1 MYKKIYL
8 KSLLLLAMLLSGAGS
23 TWAQDV
29 VEIKSPD
36 DVVSGKSY
44 YIKGVYTSSSIETT
58 IYYGPTEEDV
68 ANTKV
73 TSAPVT
79 DIKDAMP
86 IKFTKVTGGWT
97 LQTPN
102 GNYIRPHTSNGQ
114 SYFVADAVVMELAS
128 GNTKEG
134 TGKGIKI
141 GPYNDEWY
149 FQANKGSAKIG
160 AYKNTQWD
168 VTLIEASDDSTP
180 TVATPTFNP
189 AEGTYTEAQ
198 SVTISCATSGAT
210 IYYTM
215 NGETPTDQCTEY
227 TGAINVSE
235 TTTIKAIAYDATGA
249 SSAVASATYTIETQG
264 TVGGEEW
271 VKTDLAALKSSDV
284 FVIVG
289 NNGANYAMTNDKGTS
304 SAPLISAVTV
314 SNDKITSTV
323 ADNIKWTISGDATDG
338 YTFYPNGS
346 ASTWL
351 YCTNSNN
358 GVRVGTNDN
367 NTFTISS
374 EGYLY
379 HTGTSRY
386 VGIYSA
392 NNVATDWRCY
402 TSINQ
407 NITGQTFAF
416 FKKVSDGAPVPSI
429 VAENV
434 TLASDETGGEIVF
447 TIENPVDDATVNA
460 SCNADWLNILSTTDT
475 SVTFEC
481 EENMG
486 AERSTIVTLTYG
498 VTGAEVLATKEVLV
512 TQAAN
517 PNAPGTENNPYTVA
531 QAIEYINTLGTSTS
545 PNEVYVSGIISK
557 VGSYNSKYKS
567 ITYWIS
573 DDGTTSNQM
582 EVYSGKGLN
591 DADFASK
598 DDLQVGDIV
607 TVKGYVKTY
616 SGTPEFDV
624 NNRLV
629 AFERPATTDP
639 TINAENVTIAYDAAS
654 GEIPYTIDNPVEGY
668 EVTVSC
674 DADWLSNFMAQ
685 SDKISFSAV
694 TNEGNAERSAEVT
707 INYGGSTVVATKTVT
722 VTQGVNPD
730 YTMTIAE
737 VRAQTTGNVMTK
749 GVVTSCV
756 GKTAYIQDATAA
768 ICVYGTANLNYTI
781 GDEIKVSG
789 TLSTYKGLLEITN
802 PDSEVL
808 SSDNTVTPEVK
819 TIAEIN
825 ADYADD
831 NALQGWLVKIENA
844 KVSAIDGQNTT
855 IAQDDNTIVV
865 RGITGVELAVDDMIN
880 LVGNIGCF
888 DAAQIANPTDVE
900 VLVEPEVE
908 YYLAGSF
915 AEDGWDE
922 GMLQMTNNH
931 GIYSVTKE
939 IEAET
944 EFKIVKKDVDGT
956 TTWYGG
962 EGNEAYRIHRD
973 WCTDITLVDGQNF
986 IINEAGEYTFSV
998 NTTGTAL
1005 TLSVDGF
1012 PAQEF
1017 FLAGT
1022 FNEWSATA
1030 THFEVGETEG
1040 VYTLTQELEAGAEFK
1055 VVSEGKW
1062 YGTTETIS
1070 AENCTALPLSDD
1082 SQIANMTVPAT
1093 GEYTFTLEKT
1103 PNGLFLSIA
1112 GFPEPVVT
1120 YYLAGS
1126 WNEWSEMVE
1135 LAEQEDGSFV
1145 ATQEFP
1151 ANTKFKIVK
1160 NVDGEQTWYGGDTQG
1175 EGEVYVIHSEWCNDI
1190 ALTAGDAGKYFIIE
1204 AEGNYTFTLNI
1215 TDNGMFLSVAGW
1227 PVPVVEYAL
1236 VSDASKLEAGKKIL
1250 FVGEKSGTYYAM
1262 GAQNNNNRAAAVVD
1276 VVDGKIIPG
1285 KNVAA
1290 STLVA
1295 NEDGTWSFLTA
1306 DGYLYA
1312 ASNSSNH
1319 LKSEDEIDD
1328 YAKATI
1334 SIGEDNLATILFG
1347 GGRDHNDLRFN
1358 ASNNPLIFSC
1368 YATSSNMNHVYIYM
1382 ETSEEVIPETVTAEV
1397 SAAGLAT
1404 FCSEWALD
1412 FTGIEE
1418 VYAYKVSVNEK
1429 QISYTRVYQVPAETG
1444 VVLRSLSGDA
1454 ISVEVPVIESA
1465 DEIAD
1470 NALVGVLEA
1479 IESLPTNY
1487 DTNGYT
1493 NYILNNGSKGVGFYK
1508 ANNQPVGAGKAYLQ
1522 VEGTLS
1528 KDFIGFADGV
1538 ATGIETIDNGW
1549 AVDNEI
1555 YDLQGRKVM
1564 NPTKGIFIQNGR
1576 KVVIK

>member
-8 KSLLLLAMLLSGAGS
+8 KSLLLLAMLLSGAGNVWAEDTLFYTLDGTQNYSDSGSSNYALAIDIVQDGITWSVMGNTNISPWRIGGKNLDNEDRPVYSKTAMGAAISKAEIELGDINLTLNSVKLYVASDNEFKTILDEITIDDASANS
-23 TWAQDV
+23 TLTFTPTSGTEWATGAFYKLVFNVTVGNSNKYVQL
-29 VEIKSPD
+29 KS
-36 DVVSGKSY
+36 
-44 YIKGVYTSSSIETT
+44 
-58 IYYGPTEEDV
+58 
-68 ANTKV
+68 A
-73 TSAPVT
+73 
-79 DIKDAMP
+79 
-86 IKFTKVTGGWT
+86 KFYK
-97 LQTPN
+97 
-102 GNYIRPHTSNGQ
+102 I
-114 SYFVADAVVMELAS
+114 AS
-128 GNTKEG
+128 G
-134 TGKGIKI
+134 
-141 GPYNDEWY
+141 
-149 FQANKGSAKIG
+149 
-160 AYKNTQWD
+160 
-168 VTLIEASDDSTP
+168 DDPIP
-180 TVATPTFNP
+180 TCATPTFNP
-189 AEGTYTEAQ
+189 EAGEVKSGTKVSINCST
-198 SVTISCATSGAT
+198 TGAT
-210 IYYTM
+210 IYYTT
-215 NGETPTDQCTEY
+215 NGTTPTVNSNVYSNPIEITE
-227 TGAINVSE
+227 E
-235 TTTIKAIAYDATGA
+235 TTIKAYAVKANHEDSEVATAVYTIKDVAQVSGYSIDFESDIEAYVDWTFENVGNTNTAITAHGGNKYGANINENGNGTQSLSIQTKDKIALPGNLTCYVSKVSTNTTA
-249 SSAVASATYTIETQG
+249 SSWTVSVSSDGSNWTEVASQAAHSMSKGEWVEFTADLSSYSDVYVKISYGSSGAIRAIDDIELTMREDTG
-264 TVGGEEW
+264 KANPELSFDVTAVEVNLGEEFNAPLNNPHDLS
-271 VKTDLAALKSSDV
+271 VTYSSSVESVATVDNSGSVSILAAGTTTITAS
-284 FVIVG
+284 FAG
-289 NNGANYAMTNDKGTS
+289 NDEYNE
-304 SAPLISAVTV
+304 
-314 SNDKITSTV
+314 
-323 ADNIKWTISGDATDG
+323 
-338 YTFYPNGS
+338 GS
-346 ASTWL
+346 AS
-351 YCTNSNN
+351 Y
-358 GVRVGTNDN
+358 
-367 NTFTISS
+367 
-374 EGYLY
+374 
-379 HTGTSRY
+379 
-386 VGIYSA
+386 
-392 NNVATDWRCY
+392 
-402 TSINQ
+402 
-407 NITGQTFAF
+407 
-416 FKKVSDGAPVPSI
+416 
-429 VAENV
+429 
-434 TLASDETGGEIVF
+434 
-447 TIENPVDDATVNA
+447 
-460 SCNADWLNILSTTDT
+460 
-475 SVTFEC
+475 
-481 EENMG
+481 
-486 AERSTIVTLTYG
+486 TLT
-498 VTGAEVLATKEVLV
+498 VVD
-512 TQAAN
+512 

-545 PNEVYVSGIISK
+545 PNEVYVSGIISQ
-557 VGSYNSKYKS
+557 VDSYNSNYKS

-582 EVYSGKGLN
+582 EVYGGKGMN
-591 DADFASK
+591 NADFASV

-607 TVKGYVKTY
+607 IVKGFVKTY
-616 SGTPEFDV
+616 SGTPEFDK
-624 NNRLV
+624 NNQLV
-629 AFERPATTDP
+629 SHSRPTNTDP
-639 TINAENVTIAYDAAS
+639 TITLTPSNINVDAEEHEGTIAISLENLTVEDKAEFVVQYWNGNEPVEEIDWITVEVAEQDPQEGEGYVVSYTVSANDGPTRNAAFKLCVESDEETVWSDLVTITQAAYVA
-654 GEIPYTIDNPVEGY
+654 PPTPVEGSY
-668 EVTVSC
+668 VKVTSTDDITDGQYLIVY
-674 DADWLSNFMAQ
+674 
-685 SDKISFSAV
+685 
-694 TNEGNAERSAEVT
+694 EGNDTHAAAAFNGGLETLDAANNT
-707 INYGGSTVVATKTVT
+707 IAITIENDEIAATDATKAAEFTIDVT
-722 VTQGVNPD
+722 AGTIKSASGLYIGKSGYSNGIDANAETQYEN
-730 YTMTIAE
+730 AF
-737 VRAQTTGNVMTK
+737 A
-749 GVVTSCV
+749 
-756 GKTAYIQDATAA
+756 
-768 ICVYGTANLNYTI
+768 
-781 GDEIKVSG
+781 
-789 TLSTYKGLLEITN
+789 ITN
-802 PDSEVL
+802 DEAVITASGNCTL
-808 SSDNTVTPEVK
+808 RYNYASDQLRFRYYK
-819 TIAEIN
+819 SGQQAIQL
-825 ADYADD
+825 Y
-831 NALQGWLVKIENA
+831 KF
-844 KVSAIDGQNTT
+844 VSN
-855 IAQDDNTIVV
+855 
-865 RGITGVELAVDDMIN
+865 
-880 LVGNIGCF
+880 
-888 DAAQIANPTDVE
+888 
-900 VLVEPEVE
+900 EPEVE

-922 GMLQMTNNH
+922 GMLPMTNKN

-962 EGNEAYRIHRD
+962 EGENVYQIHRD
-973 WCTDITLVDGQNF
+973 WCTDIVLVDGQNF

-1012 PAQEF
+1012 PAQQF
-1017 FLAGT
+1017 FMAGS
-1022 FNEWSATA
+1022 FNDWSTTA
-1030 THFEVGETEG
+1030 TQFEVGETKG

-1062 YGTTETIS
+1062 YGTTEAIS

-1082 SQIANMTVPAT
+1082 SQIANMTVPAA

-1151 ANTKFKIVK
+1151 ANTEFKIVK
-1160 NVDGEQTWYGGDTQG
+1160 DVDGEQTWYGGDTQG
-1175 EGEVYVIHSEWCNDI
+1175 EGEVYGIHSEWCNDI
-1190 ALTAGDAGKYFIIE
+1190 ALTAGDAGKNFIIE
-1204 AEGNYTFTLNI
+1204 AEGNYTFTMNI

-1250 FVGEKSGTYYAM
+1250 FVGEKNGTYYAM
-1262 GAQNNNNRAAAVVD
+1262 GAQNNNNRAAAEVD

-1285 KNVAA
+1285 ENVAA

-1319 LKSEDEIDD
+1319 LKSEAEIND

-1334 SIGEDNLATILFG
+1334 EIDNDNLATILFG
-1347 GGRDHNDLRFN
+1347 GDRDRNDLRFN
-1358 ASNNPLIFSC
+1358 STNNPPIFSC

-1479 IESLPTNY
+1479 IESLPT
-1487 DTNGYT
+1487 DGDGYT

-1549 AVDNEI
+1549 TVDNEI

>member
-1 MYKKIYL
+1 MYKKNYF
-8 KSLLLLAMLLSGAGS
+8 KSLFLLAMMLLGAGN
-23 TWAQDV
+23 
-29 VEIKSPD
+29 I
-36 DVVSGKSY
+36 
-44 YIKGVYTSSSIETT
+44 
-58 IYYGPTEEDV
+58 
-68 ANTKV
+68 
-73 TSAPVT
+73 SA
-79 DIKDAMP
+79 
-86 IKFTKVTGGWT
+86 
-97 LQTPN
+97 
-102 GNYIRPHTSNGQ
+102 
-114 SYFVADAVVMELAS
+114 AD
-128 GNTKEG
+128 K
-134 TGKGIKI
+134 
-141 GPYNDEWY
+141 
-149 FQANKGSAKIG
+149 
-160 AYKNTQWD
+160 
-168 VTLIEASDDSTP
+168 
-180 TVATPTFNP
+180 
-189 AEGTYTEAQ
+189 
-198 SVTISCATSGAT
+198 
-210 IYYTM
+210 
-215 NGETPTDQCTEY
+215 
-227 TGAINVSE
+227 
-235 TTTIKAIAYDATGA
+235 
-249 SSAVASATYTIETQG
+249 
-264 TVGGEEW
+264 W
-271 VKTDLAALKSSDV
+271 VKTSPASLQTGDIV
-284 FVIVG
+284 VIVDQTSEKAMS
-289 NNGANYAMTNDKGTS
+289 NNGGTS
-304 SAPLISAVTV
+304 SAPTAVTV
-314 SNDKITSTV
+314 DFNSDKSELVETYKAIEATIQWTV
-323 ADNIKWTISGDATDG
+323 NVSDEGLAFYADDDN
-338 YTFYPNGS
+338 F
-346 ASTWL
+346 L
-351 YCTNSNN
+351 YCTNNNN
-358 GVRVGTNDN
+358 GVRVGDSNDN
-367 NTFTISS
+367 HFFEIKDHNGVGF
-374 EGYLY
+374 LFNK
-379 HTGTSRY
+379 GTSRY
-386 VGIYSA
+386 LGVY
-392 NNVATDWRCY
+392 NNQDWRCY
-402 TSINQ
+402 SSVNTNINTCVTAFYKKETTSGATDPLVTISGQTVNVGKTLTINYPENLPISFISDDTSIATVDNDGVVTGVEEGETTITASWEAVANTYNAGSKEFTVNVTPAISSTEYEKVTSTNQ
-407 NITGQTFAF
+407 LVAGNKYIL
-416 FKKVSDGAPVPSI
+416 
-429 VAENV
+429 VAENSNVAMGAVNASNAKIRDGVEV
-434 TLASDETGGEIVF
+434 TIANEKIEITDEAVAVLTLGGSAGAWTFLASDNNKYLALTGNSNELHAS
-447 TIENPVDDATVNA
+447 DDATLA
-460 SCNADWLNILSTTDT
+460 TSKWTITDDFQLETTAQTDT
-475 SVTFEC
+475 RYLRYNSGSPRFACYKSGQVTAILYMKAGGDVSDKADADLSFGETTAFEVNFG
-481 EENMG
+481 EEFTAPTLSNPNQLEVVYTSSNTDVATVDETTG
-486 AERSTIVTLTYG
+486 AVTIVAAGQTTITASFAGNDEYNEGSASYTLT
-498 VTGAEVLATKEVLV
+498 VVD
-512 TQAAN
+512 

-545 PNEVYVSGIISK
+545 PNEVYVSGIISQ
-557 VGSYNSKYKS
+557 VDSYNSNYKS

-582 EVYSGKGLN
+582 EVYGGKGMN
-591 DADFASK
+591 DADFASV

-607 TVKGYVKTY
+607 TVKGFVKTY
-616 SGTPEFDV
+616 NGTPEFDK

-908 YYLAGSF
+908 FYLAGSF

-922 GMLQMTNNH
+922 GMLQMTNDN

-962 EGNEAYRIHRD
+962 EGENVYQIHRD
-973 WCTDITLVDGQNF
+973 WCTDIVLVDGQNF

-1012 PAQEF
+1012 PAQQF
-1017 FLAGT
+1017 FMAGS
-1022 FNEWSATA
+1022 FNDWSTTA
-1030 THFEVGETEG
+1030 TQFEVGETEG

-1062 YGTTETIS
+1062 YGTTEAIS

-1082 SQIANMTVPAT
+1082 SQIANMTVPAA

-1151 ANTKFKIVK
+1151 ANTEFKIVK
-1160 NVDGEQTWYGGDTQG
+1160 DVDGEQTWYGGDTQG
-1175 EGEVYVIHSEWCNDI
+1175 EGEVYGIHSEWCNDI
-1190 ALTAGDAGKYFIIE
+1190 ALTAGDAGKNFIIE
-1204 AEGNYTFTLNI
+1204 AEGNYTFTMNI

-1250 FVGEKSGTYYAM
+1250 FVGEKDGVYYAM
-1262 GAQNNNNRAAAVVD
+1262 GAQNNNNRAAAEVD

-1285 KNVAA
+1285 ENVAA

-1306 DGYLYA
+1306 VGYLYA

-1319 LKSEDEIDD
+1319 LKSEAEIND

-1347 GGRDHNDLRFN
+1347 GGRERNDLRFN
-1358 ASNNPLIFSC
+1358 STNNPPIFSC
-1368 YATSSNMNHVYIYM
+1368 YAESNENMKHVYIYM

-1444 VVLRSLSGDA
+1444 VVLRSLSGNA
-1454 ISVEVPVIESA
+1454 VSVEVPVIESA

-1470 NALVGVLEA
+1470 NALVAVLEA

-1549 AVDNEI
+1549 TVDNEI

>member
-1 MYKKIYL
+1 MYKKNYF
-8 KSLLLLAMLLSGAGS
+8 KSLLLLAMMLIGAGNLWADETPISFDLS
-23 TWAQDV
+23 TGTNGTAV
-29 VEIKSPD
+29 PS
-36 DVVSGKSY
+36 
-44 YIKGVYTSSSIETT
+44 
-58 IYYGPTEEDV
+58 
-68 ANTKV
+68 V
-73 TSAPVT
+73 TSDPVT
-79 DIKDAMP
+79 ITFSKG
-86 IKFTKVTGGWT
+86 TGSNAPT
-97 LQTPN
+97 YYTN
-102 GNYIRPHTSNGQ
+102 GAALRFY
-114 SYFVADAVVMELAS
+114 S
-128 GNTKEG
+128 GNTITIASSGPKITKVEITNTEAQLVGG
-134 TGKGIKI
+134 TDGANFPEDGEYSVSNKVETWVANSPVQSLTINITNKPRVTGIVV
-141 GPYNDEWY
+141 YVD
-149 FQANKGSAKIG
+149 G
-160 AYKNTQWD
+160 A
-168 VTLIEASDDSTP
+168 VTPTCSTP
-180 TVATPTFNP
+180 TFDPEAGSVVKGTLVSISTTP
-189 AEGTYTEAQ
+189 AD
-198 SVTISCATSGAT
+198 AT
-210 IYYTM
+210 IYYTTD
-215 NGETPTDQCTEY
+215 GSDPTENSNVYSDPIEITE
-227 TGAINVSE
+227 A
-235 TTTIKAIAYDATGA
+235 TTIKAYAVKADYEDSEVATAEYTIKQAVTGYDIDFESDIDAYVDWEFTNVGNTNTAITAHGGDKYG
-249 SSAVASATYTIETQG
+249 SNLSAGGSGTASASIQTKETI
-264 TVGGEEW
+264 
-271 VKTDLAALKSSDV
+271 ALP
-284 FVIVG
+284 G
-289 NNGANYAMTNDKGTS
+289 NLTCYVSKVSTNPT
-304 SAPLISAVTV
+304 A
-314 SNDKITSTV
+314 ST
-323 ADNIKWTISGDATDG
+323 WTISVSTDG
-338 YTFYPNGS
+338 ETWTEVDTHSASDMTKGEWQEFTADLSSYSDVYVRISYAGSTAIRAIDDISLTMREDNGKMNPDLSFPESAYEVDINESFEAPNLINVYELPVTYSSSDESVAIVVDDIGTVMIFETGTTTITASFEGNDEFNPGS
-346 ASTWL
+346 AS
-351 YCTNSNN
+351 Y
-358 GVRVGTNDN
+358 
-367 NTFTISS
+367 
-374 EGYLY
+374 
-379 HTGTSRY
+379 
-386 VGIYSA
+386 
-392 NNVATDWRCY
+392 
-402 TSINQ
+402 
-407 NITGQTFAF
+407 
-416 FKKVSDGAPVPSI
+416 
-429 VAENV
+429 
-434 TLASDETGGEIVF
+434 
-447 TIENPVDDATVNA
+447 
-460 SCNADWLNILSTTDT
+460 
-475 SVTFEC
+475 
-481 EENMG
+481 
-486 AERSTIVTLTYG
+486 TLT
-498 VTGAEVLATKEVLV
+498 VVD
-512 TQAAN
+512 

-545 PNEVYVSGIISK
+545 PNEVYVSGIISQ
-557 VGSYNSKYKS
+557 VDSYNSNYKS

-582 EVYSGKGLN
+582 EVYGGKGVN
-591 DADFASK
+591 DADFTSV

-616 SGTPEFDV
+616 SGTPEFDK
-624 NNRLV
+624 NNQLV
-629 AFERPATTDP
+629 SHSRPGNTDP
-639 TINAENVTIAYDAAS
+639 TITLDPSTINVDAEEHNGTIAISLVNLTVEDKAEFGVQYYNGGDPVESLDWITVEVAEQDPQEGEGYVVSYTVAANDGPTRTAAFKLYVEGDEDDVWSDLVTITQAAYVA
-654 GEIPYTIDNPVEGY
+654 PPTPVEGSYVKVTSTDDITDGQYLIVY
-668 EVTVSC
+668 EGNDTH
-674 DADWLSNFMAQ
+674 DAVAFNGGLETLDAANNT
-685 SDKISFSAV
+685 IAV
-694 TNEGNAERSAEVT
+694 TIENDEIAASEATQAAEFTINVADGTIKSASGLYIGKNAYANGVDASAE
-707 INYGGSTVVATKTVT
+707 
-722 VTQGVNPD
+722 TQYEN
-730 YTMTIAE
+730 TFA
-737 VRAQTTGNVMTK
+737 
-749 GVVTSCV
+749 
-756 GKTAYIQDATAA
+756 
-768 ICVYGTANLNYTI
+768 
-781 GDEIKVSG
+781 
-789 TLSTYKGLLEITN
+789 ITN
-802 PDSEVL
+802 DEAVITASGSCTL
-808 SSDNTVTPEVK
+808 RYNYASDQLRFRYYKNGQQAIQLYK
-819 TIAEIN
+819 F
-825 ADYADD
+825 
-831 NALQGWLVKIENA
+831 
-844 KVSAIDGQNTT
+844 VSN
-855 IAQDDNTIVV
+855 
-865 RGITGVELAVDDMIN
+865 
-880 LVGNIGCF
+880 
-888 DAAQIANPTDVE
+888 
-900 VLVEPEVE
+900 EPEVE

-922 GMLQMTNNH
+922 GMLKMTNKN

-962 EGNEAYRIHRD
+962 EGEDVYQIHRD
-973 WCTDITLVDGQNF
+973 WCTDIVLVDGENF
-986 IINEAGEYTFSV
+986 IINEAGEYTFRV

-1017 FLAGT
+1017 FMAGT

-1030 THFEVGETEG
+1030 TQFEVGETEG
-1040 VYTLTQELEAGAEFK
+1040 VYTLTQELEAGTEFK

-1062 YGTTETIS
+1062 YGTNEAIS

-1082 SQIANMTVPAT
+1082 SQIANMTVPAA
-1093 GEYTFTLEKT
+1093 GVYTFTLEKT
-1103 PNGLFLSIA
+1103 PNGLFLTIA
-1112 GFPEPVVT
+1112 GFPVPVVK

-1135 LAEQEDGSFV
+1135 LTEQEDGSFV

-1151 ANTKFKIVK
+1151 ANTEFKIVK
-1160 NVDGEQTWYGGDTQG
+1160 DVDGEQTWYGGDTQG
-1175 EGEVYVIHSEWCNDI
+1175 QGEVYGIHSEWCNDI
-1190 ALTAGDAGKYFIIE
+1190 ALTAGDAGKNFIIE
-1204 AEGNYTFTLNI
+1204 AEGNYTFTMNI

-1250 FVGEKSGTYYAM
+1250 FVGEKNGEYYAM
-1262 GAQNNNNRAAAVVD
+1262 GAQSNNNRLAAVVD

-1285 KNVAA
+1285 ENVAA

-1295 NEDGTWSFLTA
+1295 NEDGTWSFLTS

-1319 LKSEDEIDD
+1319 LKSEAEIDD

-1347 GGRDHNDLRFN
+1347 GGRNRNDLRFN
-1358 ASNNPLIFSC
+1358 STNNPPIFSC
-1368 YATSSNMNHVYIYM
+1368 YAESSNMNHVYIYM

-1549 AVDNEI
+1549 TVDNEI

>member
-1 MYKKIYL
+1 MYKKNYF
-8 KSLLLLAMLLSGAGS
+8 KSLFLLAMLLLGAGN
-23 TWAQDV
+23 
-29 VEIKSPD
+29 I
-36 DVVSGKSY
+36 
-44 YIKGVYTSSSIETT
+44 
-58 IYYGPTEEDV
+58 
-68 ANTKV
+68 
-73 TSAPVT
+73 SA
-79 DIKDAMP
+79 
-86 IKFTKVTGGWT
+86 
-97 LQTPN
+97 
-102 GNYIRPHTSNGQ
+102 
-114 SYFVADAVVMELAS
+114 AD
-128 GNTKEG
+128 K
-134 TGKGIKI
+134 
-141 GPYNDEWY
+141 
-149 FQANKGSAKIG
+149 
-160 AYKNTQWD
+160 
-168 VTLIEASDDSTP
+168 
-180 TVATPTFNP
+180 
-189 AEGTYTEAQ
+189 
-198 SVTISCATSGAT
+198 
-210 IYYTM
+210 
-215 NGETPTDQCTEY
+215 
-227 TGAINVSE
+227 
-235 TTTIKAIAYDATGA
+235 
-249 SSAVASATYTIETQG
+249 
-264 TVGGEEW
+264 W
-271 VKTDLAALKSSDV
+271 VKTSPASLQTGDIV
-284 FVIVG
+284 VIVDQTSEK
-289 NNGANYAMTNDKGTS
+289 AMSNDGGTS
-304 SAPLISAVTV
+304 SAPTAVTV
-314 SNDKITSTV
+314 DFNSDKSELVETYKAIAATIQWTV
-323 ADNIKWTISGDATDG
+323 NVSDEGLAFYADDDN
-338 YTFYPNGS
+338 F
-346 ASTWL
+346 L
-351 YCTNSNN
+351 YCTNTNN
-358 GVRVGTNDN
+358 GVRVGDINDN
-367 NTFTISS
+367 HFFEIKVHSNDVGF
-374 EGYLY
+374 LFNK
-379 HTGTSRY
+379 GTSRY
-386 VGIYSA
+386 LGVY
-392 NNVATDWRCY
+392 NNQDWRCY
-402 TSINQ
+402 SSVNTNINTCVTAFYKKETTSGATDPLVTISGQTVNVGKTLTINYPENLPISFISDDTSIATVDNDGVVTGVEEGETTITASWEAVANTYNAGSKEFTVNVTPAISSTEYEKVTSTNQ
-407 NITGQTFAF
+407 LVAGNKYIL
-416 FKKVSDGAPVPSI
+416 
-429 VAENV
+429 VAENSNVAMGAVNASNAKIRDGVEV
-434 TLASDETGGEIVF
+434 TIANEKIEITDEAVAVLTLGGSAGAWTFLASDNDKYLALTGNSNEVHAS
-447 TIENPVDDATVNA
+447 DDATLATSKWIITDDFQLETTAQNATRYLRYNSGSPRFACYKSGQVTAILYMKAGGDVSDKADADLSFGETTAFEVNLGEEFA
-460 SCNADWLNILSTTDT
+460 APTLSNPNQLEVVYTSSNTDVATVDETT
-475 SVTFEC
+475 
-481 EENMG
+481 G
-486 AERSTIVTLTYG
+486 AVTIVAAGQTTITASFAGNDEYNEGSASYTLT
-498 VTGAEVLATKEVLV
+498 VVD
-512 TQAAN
+512 

-531 QAIEYINTLGTSTS
+531 QAIEYINTLGSSTS
-545 PNEVYVSGIISK
+545 PNEVYVSGIISQ
-557 VGSYNSKYKS
+557 VDSYNPNYKS

-582 EVYSGKGLN
+582 EVYGGKGLN
-591 DADFASK
+591 DADFASV

-607 TVKGYVKTY
+607 IVKGYVKTY
-616 SGTPEFDV
+616 NGTPEFDK
-624 NNRLV
+624 NNQLV

-922 GMLQMTNNH
+922 GMLKMTNKN

-962 EGNEAYRIHRD
+962 EGENVYQIHRD
-973 WCTDITLVDGQNF
+973 WCTDIVLVDGENF

-1012 PAQEF
+1012 PAQQF
-1017 FLAGT
+1017 FMAGS
-1022 FNEWSATA
+1022 FNDWSTTA
-1030 THFEVGETEG
+1030 TQFEVGETEG

-1062 YGTTETIS
+1062 YGTTEAIS

-1082 SQIANMTVPAT
+1082 SQIANMTVPAA

-1151 ANTKFKIVK
+1151 ANTEFKIVK
-1160 NVDGEQTWYGGDTQG
+1160 DVDGEQTWYGGDTQG
-1175 EGEVYVIHSEWCNDI
+1175 EGEVYGIHSEWCTDI
-1190 ALTAGDAGKYFIIE
+1190 ALTAGDAGKNFIIE
-1204 AEGNYTFTLNI
+1204 AEGNYTFTMNI

-1250 FVGEKSGTYYAM
+1250 FVGEKDGVYYAM
-1262 GAQNNNNRAAAVVD
+1262 GAQNNNNRAAAEVD

-1285 KNVAA
+1285 ENVAA

-1306 DGYLYA
+1306 VGYLYA

-1319 LKSEDEIDD
+1319 LKSEAEIDD

-1347 GGRDHNDLRFN
+1347 GDRDRNDLRFN
-1358 ASNNPLIFSC
+1358 STNNPPIFSC
-1368 YATSSNMNHVYIYM
+1368 YAESNENMKHVYIYM

-1454 ISVEVPVIESA
+1454 VSVEVPVIESA

-1549 AVDNEI
+1549 TVDNEI

>member
-8 KSLLLLAMLLSGAGS
+8 KSLLLLAMMLIGAGNL
-23 TWAQDV
+23 WA
-29 VEIKSPD
+29 D
-36 DVVSGKSY
+36 DVVAYTLTPATGSNNNYASNCDITISGITWNLTGNSQLIPWRIGGKSLDGADRTLY
-44 YIKGVYTSSSIETT
+44 SKTAISDNISKIEVTHGAASSITVNSWTVIVSKNSDFSSPVSTLTPTFAPNATTT
-58 IYYGPTEEDV
+58 ITRPDGADWSNCYFKFVY
-68 ANTKV
+68 NV
-73 TSAPVT
+73 TVSGSSN
-79 DIKDAMP
+79 
-86 IKFTKVTGGWT
+86 KFIEFSEAKFYKESG
-97 LQTPN
+97 
-102 GNYIRPHTSNGQ
+102 
-114 SYFVADAVVMELAS
+114 
-128 GNTKEG
+128 GNT
-134 TGKGIKI
+134 TC
-141 GPYNDEWY
+141 
-149 FQANKGSAKIG
+149 
-160 AYKNTQWD
+160 
-168 VTLIEASDDSTP
+168 
-180 TVATPTFNP
+180 ATPTFSP
-189 AEGTYTEAQ
+189 AAGAVLSGTEV
-198 SVTISCATSGAT
+198 SINCSTSGAT
-210 IYYTM
+210 IYYTTD
-215 NGETPTDQCTEY
+215 GTTPTSSSDVYSDPIEITE
-227 TGAINVSE
+227 A
-235 TTTIKAIAYDATGA
+235 TTIKAYAAKDGYDDSDVAAAEYTIREVVSGYNIDFESPLEDYVDWTFENVGNTNTDISAHGGSKYGA
-249 SSAVASATYTIETQG
+249 NINASGNGVASLTIQTKETVALPNEL
-264 TVGGEEW
+264 TCYVS
-271 VKTDLAALKSSDV
+271 KTSKNTNTSNWYVQVSTD
-284 FVIVG
+284 G
-289 NNGANYAMTNDKGTS
+289 NTWTNVTTS
-304 SAPLISAVTV
+304 SATDMTQGEWKTITANLSSYNEVYVRISYNGSTAIRAIDDISLTMREDTGKANPELSFDVTAVEVNLGEEFNAPLNNPHDLSVTYSSSVESVATVDNSGSV
-314 SNDKITSTV
+314 SILAAGTTTITASFAGNDEY
-323 ADNIKWTISGDATDG
+323 NE
-338 YTFYPNGS
+338 GS
-346 ASTWL
+346 AS
-351 YCTNSNN
+351 Y
-358 GVRVGTNDN
+358 
-367 NTFTISS
+367 
-374 EGYLY
+374 
-379 HTGTSRY
+379 
-386 VGIYSA
+386 
-392 NNVATDWRCY
+392 
-402 TSINQ
+402 
-407 NITGQTFAF
+407 
-416 FKKVSDGAPVPSI
+416 
-429 VAENV
+429 
-434 TLASDETGGEIVF
+434 
-447 TIENPVDDATVNA
+447 
-460 SCNADWLNILSTTDT
+460 
-475 SVTFEC
+475 
-481 EENMG
+481 
-486 AERSTIVTLTYG
+486 TLT
-498 VTGAEVLATKEVLV
+498 VVD
-512 TQAAN
+512 

-531 QAIEYINTLGTSTS
+531 QAIEYINTLGSSTS
-545 PNEVYVSGIISK
+545 PNEVYVSGIISQ
-557 VGSYNSKYKS
+557 VDSYNSNYKS

-582 EVYSGKGLN
+582 EVYGGKGVN
-591 DADFASK
+591 NADFASV

-607 TVKGYVKTY
+607 TVKGFVKTY
-616 SGTPEFDV
+616 NGTPEFDK
-624 NNRLV
+624 NNQLV

-922 GMLQMTNNH
+922 GMLKMTNKN

-962 EGNEAYRIHRD
+962 EGEDVYQIHRD
-973 WCTDITLVDGQNF
+973 WCTDIVLVDGQNF

-1012 PAQEF
+1012 PAQQF
-1017 FLAGT
+1017 FMAGS
-1022 FNEWSATA
+1022 FNDWST
-1030 THFEVGETEG
+1030 TTTQFEVGETEG

-1062 YGTTETIS
+1062 YGTTEAIS

-1082 SQIANMTVPAT
+1082 SQIANMTVPAA

-1135 LAEQEDGSFV
+1135 LEEQEDGSFV

-1151 ANTKFKIVK
+1151 ANTEFKIVK
-1160 NVDGEQTWYGGDTQG
+1160 DVDGEQTWYGGDTQG
-1175 EGEVYVIHSEWCNDI
+1175 EGEVYGIHSEWCNDI
-1190 ALTAGDAGKYFIIE
+1190 ALTAGDAGKNFIIE
-1204 AEGNYTFTLNI
+1204 AEGNYTFTMNI

-1250 FVGEKSGTYYAM
+1250 FVGENNGTYYAM
-1262 GAQNNNNRAAAVVD
+1262 GAQNNNNRAAAEVD

-1285 KNVAA
+1285 EGVAA

-1295 NEDGTWSFLTA
+1295 NEDGTWSFLTSV
-1306 DGYLYA
+1306 GYLYA
-1312 ASNSSNH
+1312 ASNSSNQ
-1319 LKSEDEIDD
+1319 LKSEAEIND

-1347 GGRDHNDLRFN
+1347 GGRDRNDLRFN
-1358 ASNNPLIFSC
+1358 SSNNPPIFSC
-1368 YATSSNMNHVYIYM
+1368 YAESSNMNHVYIYM

-1470 NALVGVLEA
+1470 NALVAVLEA
-1479 IESLPTNY
+1479 IESLPT
-1487 DTNGYT
+1487 DGDGYT
-1493 NYILNNGSKGVGFYK
+1493 NYILNNLPSKGVGFYK

-1549 AVDNEI
+1549 TVDNEI

>member
-1 MYKKIYL
+1 M
-8 KSLLLLAMLLSGAGS
+8 MLLGAGN
-23 TWAQDV
+23 
-29 VEIKSPD
+29 I
-36 DVVSGKSY
+36 
-44 YIKGVYTSSSIETT
+44 
-58 IYYGPTEEDV
+58 
-68 ANTKV
+68 
-73 TSAPVT
+73 SA
-79 DIKDAMP
+79 
-86 IKFTKVTGGWT
+86 
-97 LQTPN
+97 
-102 GNYIRPHTSNGQ
+102 
-114 SYFVADAVVMELAS
+114 AD
-128 GNTKEG
+128 K
-134 TGKGIKI
+134 
-141 GPYNDEWY
+141 
-149 FQANKGSAKIG
+149 
-160 AYKNTQWD
+160 
-168 VTLIEASDDSTP
+168 
-180 TVATPTFNP
+180 
-189 AEGTYTEAQ
+189 
-198 SVTISCATSGAT
+198 
-210 IYYTM
+210 
-215 NGETPTDQCTEY
+215 
-227 TGAINVSE
+227 
-235 TTTIKAIAYDATGA
+235 
-249 SSAVASATYTIETQG
+249 
-264 TVGGEEW
+264 W
-271 VKTDLAALKSSDV
+271 VKTSPASLQTGDIV
-284 FVIVG
+284 VIVDQTSEK
-289 NNGANYAMTNDKGTS
+289 AMSNDGGTS
-304 SAPLISAVTV
+304 SAPTAVTV
-314 SNDKITSTV
+314 DFNSDKSELVETYKAIAATIQWTV
-323 ADNIKWTISGDATDG
+323 NVSDEGLSFYADDDN
-338 YTFYPNGS
+338 F
-346 ASTWL
+346 L
-351 YCTNSNN
+351 YCTNNNN
-358 GVRVGTNDN
+358 GVRVGDSNDN
-367 NTFTISS
+367 HFFEIKDHSNGVGF
-374 EGYLY
+374 LFNK
-379 HTGTSRY
+379 GTSRY
-386 VGIYSA
+386 LGVY
-392 NNVATDWRCY
+392 NNQDWRCY
-402 TSINQ
+402 SSVNTNINTCVTAFYKKETTSGATDPLVTISGQTVNVGKTLTINYPENLPISFISDDTSIATVDNDGVVTGVEEGETTITASWEAVANTYNAGSKEFTVNVTPAISSTEYEKVTSTNQ
-407 NITGQTFAF
+407 LVAGNKYIL
-416 FKKVSDGAPVPSI
+416 
-429 VAENV
+429 VAENSNVAMGAVNASNAKIRDGVEV
-434 TLASDETGGEIVF
+434 TIANEKIEITDEAVAVLTLGGSAGAWTFLASDNDKYLALTGNSNEVHAS
-447 TIENPVDDATVNA
+447 DDATLATSKWIITDDFQLETTAQADTRYLRYNSGSPRFACYKSGQKEAYLFVKAGGEVSDKADADLSFDVTAVEVNLGEEFSA
-460 SCNADWLNILSTTDT
+460 PLNNPHDL
-475 SVTFEC
+475 SVTYSSSDESVATVD
-481 EENMG
+481 NSG
-486 AERSTIVTLTYG
+486 SVSILAAGTTTITASFAGNDEYNEGSASYTLT
-498 VTGAEVLATKEVLV
+498 VVD
-512 TQAAN
+512 

-545 PNEVYVSGIISK
+545 PNEVYVSGIISQ
-557 VGSYNSKYKS
+557 VDSYNSNYKS

-582 EVYSGKGLN
+582 EVYGGKGVN

-616 SGTPEFDV
+616 SGTPEFDK
-624 NNRLV
+624 NNQLV
-629 AFERPATTDP
+629 SHSRPGNTDP
-639 TINAENVTIAYDAAS
+639 TITLDPSTINVDAEEHNGTIAISLENLTVEDKAEFGVQYWNGNEPVEEIDWITVEIAEQDPQVGEGYVVSYTVAANDGPTRTAAFKLYVEGDEDDVWSDLVTITQAAYVA
-654 GEIPYTIDNPVEGY
+654 PPTPVEGSYVKVTSTDDITDGQYLIVY
-668 EVTVSC
+668 EGNDTH
-674 DADWLSNFMAQ
+674 DAVAFNGGLETLDAVNNT
-685 SDKISFSAV
+685 IAV
-694 TNEGNAERSAEVT
+694 TIENDEIAASEATQAAEFTINVGDGTIKSASGLYIGRNANSNGVDANAE
-707 INYGGSTVVATKTVT
+707 
-722 VTQGVNPD
+722 TQYEN
-730 YTMTIAE
+730 TFA
-737 VRAQTTGNVMTK
+737 
-749 GVVTSCV
+749 
-756 GKTAYIQDATAA
+756 
-768 ICVYGTANLNYTI
+768 
-781 GDEIKVSG
+781 
-789 TLSTYKGLLEITN
+789 ITN
-802 PDSEVL
+802 DEAVITASGSCTL
-808 SSDNTVTPEVK
+808 RYNYASDQLRFRYYKNGQQAIQLYK
-819 TIAEIN
+819 F
-825 ADYADD
+825 
-831 NALQGWLVKIENA
+831 
-844 KVSAIDGQNTT
+844 VSN
-855 IAQDDNTIVV
+855 
-865 RGITGVELAVDDMIN
+865 
-880 LVGNIGCF
+880 
-888 DAAQIANPTDVE
+888 
-900 VLVEPEVE
+900 EPEVE

-922 GMLQMTNNH
+922 GMLKMTNKN

-962 EGNEAYRIHRD
+962 EGEDVYQIHRD
-973 WCTDITLVDGQNF
+973 WCTDIVLVDGENF

-1030 THFEVGETEG
+1030 TQFEVGETEG

-1062 YGTTETIS
+1062 YGTNETIS

-1082 SQIANMTVPAT
+1082 SQIANMTVPAA

-1112 GFPEPVVT
+1112 GFPEPVVK

-1151 ANTKFKIVK
+1151 ANTEFKIVK
-1160 NVDGEQTWYGGDTQG
+1160 DVDGEQTWYGGDTQG
-1175 EGEVYVIHSEWCNDI
+1175 EGEVYGIHSEWCNDI
-1190 ALTAGDAGKYFIIE
+1190 ALTAGDAGKNFIIE
-1204 AEGNYTFTLNI
+1204 AEGNYTFTMNI

-1250 FVGEKSGTYYAM
+1250 FVGEKNGEYYAM
-1262 GAQNNNNRAAAVVD
+1262 GAQNNNNRLAAVVD
-1276 VVDGKIIPG
+1276 VVDGIIIPG
-1285 KNVAA
+1285 ENVAA

-1295 NEDGTWSFLTA
+1295 NEDGTWSFLTS

-1319 LKSEDEIDD
+1319 LKSEAEIDD

-1347 GGRDHNDLRFN
+1347 GGRDRNDLRFN
-1358 ASNNPLIFSC
+1358 SSNNPPIFSC
-1368 YATSSNMNHVYIYM
+1368 YAESSNMNHVYIYM

-1479 IESLPTNY
+1479 IESLPT
-1487 DTNGYT
+1487 DGDGYT

-1549 AVDNEI
+1549 TVDNEI